1 MNTMKEHVVGCAFC
15 EIDSSRITNQNT
27 LAYVTPDKYP
37 VTKGHRLIIPK
48 RHVRDYFGL
57 EKSESTAI
65 HELILEEKERLSE
78 DASIEGYN
86 IGVNCGEVAGQTV
99 FHCHVHLIPRRKGDV
114 KNPRGGVRHVISGK
128 GDYKMQYLLKSES
141 LQIQK

>member
-1 MNTMKEHVVGCAFC
+1 MNTIKEHGVGCTFC

-37 VTKGHRLIIPK
+37 VTRGHILIIPK
-48 RHVRDYFGL
+48 RHEKGYFGL
-57 EKSESTAI
+57 DESESGAI
-65 HELILEEKERLSE
+65 YKLIILEEKQRLSE
-78 DASIEGYN
+78 DASIKGYN

-128 GDYKMQYLLKSES
+128 GDYKMQGFLKSES
-141 LQIQK
+141 L

>member
-1 MNTMKEHVVGCAFC
+1 MNTMKVHVVGCTFC
-15 EIDSSRITNQNT
+15 EIDSSRTTNQNT

-37 VTKGHRLIIPK
+37 VTKGHILIIPK
-48 RHVRDYFGL
+48 RHVKDYFGL
-57 EKSESTAI
+57 DKSESSAI

-78 DASIEGYN
+78 DTSIEGYN

-114 KNPRGGVRHVISGK
+114 KNPRGGVRHVISGT
-128 GDYKMQYLLKSES
+128 GDYKMQDLLKSET
-141 LQIQK
+141 L